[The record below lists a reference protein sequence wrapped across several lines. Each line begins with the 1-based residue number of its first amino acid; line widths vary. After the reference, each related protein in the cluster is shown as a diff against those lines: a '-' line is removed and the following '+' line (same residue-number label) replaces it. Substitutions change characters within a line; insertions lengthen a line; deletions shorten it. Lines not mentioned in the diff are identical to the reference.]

1 METMINSSAYL
12 PALEA
17 DAAIYPEIDSVNKEE
32 FAAGMFY
39 NTLEPAGALP
49 NADTIRAMNV
59 YYSITIEDF
68 YRAVWDG
75 TMTPAEAQDEIASAA
90 DAWIEANNVSE

>member
-1 METMINSSAYL
+1 M
-12 PALEA
+12 
-17 DAAIYPEIDSVNKEE
+17 
-32 FAAGMFY
+32 
-39 NTLEPAGALP
+39 EPAGALP

-75 TMTPAEAQDEIASAA
+75 TMTPAEAQDAIASAA
-90 DAWIEANNVSE
+90 DAWIEANNVAE